1 MARSKTSNSTTPER
15 NVSRF
20 QQQPSANLKLKDI
33 HSNGFQSNSAPFS
46 SVFPKNERCNIDAE
60 QIMRAVRPM
69 LITSSENLEEGRE
82 TSFKQGK
89 Q

>member
-15 NVSRF
+15 NVSQF

-60 QIMRAVRPM
+60 QMRAVRPT